1 MRQTIWRV
9 LPIIAGGMLFIVASL
24 SVLPTGSV
32 RAERPMSITETS
44 TAEPPTQTPTN
55 TPTSTLTPTQ
65 TSTNTPTS
73 TLTPT
78 NTPTSTLTPTQTS
91 TNTPTSTLTPTSTP
105 TSTPTPTNT
114 PTGSGGGGG
123 ATSTPTNTPT
133 GSGGGG
139 GATPTLTNTPTGS
152 GGGGE
157 STPTSTP
164 TIVSSITDLALT
176 KSVAPSVAN
185 VGDEVVYTLTLRN
198 VGSALATEVTI
209 DDPLPAF
216 LSLIGANAS
225 SGTVQLDGNRVQ
237 VTIPVVAPGEQVVV
251 SIQARLLAEPLPPE
265 NRNVATARTSSVEIT
280 TDNNTSSATIL
291 PVLPDLALTKSVAP
305 SVAQVGDE
313 VVYTLTL
320 RNVGGAPANDVTL
333 LDNLP
338 SFLRLIKVTTTA
350 GNAQSDGNQVTV
362 TVPVVNPGETV
373 VVQITAQVLTLPTD
387 PDNVNVASV
396 RTSSS
401 EVTTDNNTSSAALT
415 ITTTPTILPQ
425 TGGHLSRSL
434 PFLIGFAL
442 VTIGIGVLVRRWSL
456 GSNTAETHSR

>member
-1 MRQTIWRV
+1 
-9 LPIIAGGMLFIVASL
+9 
-24 SVLPTGSV
+24 
-32 RAERPMSITETS
+32 
-44 TAEPPTQTPTN
+44 
-55 TPTSTLTPTQ
+55 
-65 TSTNTPTS
+65 
-73 TLTPT
+73 
-78 NTPTSTLTPTQTS
+78 
-91 TNTPTSTLTPTSTP
+91 
-105 TSTPTPTNT
+105 
-114 PTGSGGGGG
+114 
-123 ATSTPTNTPT
+123 
-133 GSGGGG
+133 
-139 GATPTLTNTPTGS
+139 
-152 GGGGE
+152 
-157 STPTSTP
+157 
-164 TIVSSITDLALT
+164 
-176 KSVAPSVAN
+176 
-185 VGDEVVYTLTLRN
+185 
-198 VGSALATEVTI
+198 
-209 DDPLPAF
+209 
-216 LSLIGANAS
+216 
-225 SGTVQLDGNRVQ
+225 
-237 VTIPVVAPGEQVVV
+237 
-251 SIQARLLAEPLPPE
+251 
-265 NRNVATARTSSVEIT
+265 
-280 TDNNTSSATIL
+280 
-291 PVLPDLALTKSVAP
+291 VLPDLALTKSVAP

-320 RNVGGAPANDVTL
+320 GNIGSAPATEVTF

>member
-1 MRQTIWRV
+1 V
-9 LPIIAGGMLFIVASL
+9 LP
-24 SVLPTGSV
+24 
-32 RAERPMSITETS
+32 
-44 TAEPPTQTPTN
+44 
-55 TPTSTLTPTQ
+55 
-65 TSTNTPTS
+65 
-73 TLTPT
+73 
-78 NTPTSTLTPTQTS
+78 
-91 TNTPTSTLTPTSTP
+91 
-105 TSTPTPTNT
+105 
-114 PTGSGGGGG
+114 
-123 ATSTPTNTPT
+123 
-133 GSGGGG
+133 
-139 GATPTLTNTPTGS
+139 
-152 GGGGE
+152 
-157 STPTSTP
+157 
-164 TIVSSITDLALT
+164 DLALT

-198 VGSALATEVTI
+198 VGSAPATEVTI

-320 RNVGGAPANDVTL
+320 GNIGSAPATEVTF

>member
-55 TPTSTLTPTQ
+55 TPTSTLTPI
-65 TSTNTPTS
+65 
-73 TLTPT
+73 
-78 NTPTSTLTPTQTS
+78 QTS

-123 ATSTPTNTPT
+123 ATPTLTNTPT

-198 VGSALATEVTI
+198 VGSAPATEVTI

-320 RNVGGAPANDVTL
+320 GNVGGAPANDVTL

-373 VVQITAQVLTLPTD
+373 VVQVTAQVLTLPTD

>member
-44 TAEPPTQTPTN
+44 TAEPPTQ
-55 TPTSTLTPTQ
+55 
-65 TSTNTPTS
+65 
-73 TLTPT
+73 TPT

-198 VGSALATEVTI
+198 VGSTPATEVTI

-291 PVLPDLALTKSVAP
+291 PVRPDLALTKLVAP

-320 RNVGGAPANDVTL
+320 GNIGSAPATEVTF

-415 ITTTPTILPQ
+415 ITTITTTPTILPQ